1 LRLKTTGHWTAT
13 VLVAFPLRSAGAAQS
28 VGQKKTVETIMRV
41 GYPAYLLTG
50 RRFSCCEERARGG
63 NNLLAALAVIPWA
76 LRLPSRALEILF
88 SVRTFSS

>member
-1 LRLKTTGHWTAT
+1 
-13 VLVAFPLRSAGAAQS
+13 LVALPLRSAGAAQS

-50 RRFSCCEERARGG
+50 AAASHVVRSGHVAVTT
-63 NNLLAALAVIPWA
+63 LLAALAVIPWA

-88 SVRTFSS
+88 SVRAFSS